1 MIKIKNNI
9 PLGACRTVSIS
20 TNMYWYV
27 VKYIQ
32 IGYLISRITLSAFQY
47 KNERHMQEMRTYS
60 IMQIIMTQMLEA
72 SES

>member
-1 MIKIKNNI
+1 
-9 PLGACRTVSIS
+9 
-20 TNMYWYV
+20 MYWYV

-47 KNERHMQEMRTYS
+47 KNEHMQEMRTYS
-60 IMQIIMTQMLEA
+60 IMLIIMTQMLEP